1 MTTTSTKGW
10 LASIRTQLLNSEHD
24 GQTLDEVLSALYIK
38 RAPDKA
44 VFPYGIMRIVDDS
57 TNPNYDA
64 NRLTIQLEV
73 MIHGNQDS
81 HATVVEDA
89 ADLCDVAL
97 NEYVDSSSGITW
109 SRARSRST
117 APATSD
123 PAYRENSVVRLLY
136 ELVVYPLYLNQ
147 SGD

>member
-1 MTTTSTKGW
+1 MTTTSTTGW
-10 LASIRTQLLNSEHD
+10 LAAIRTQLLTNVHESA
-24 GQTLDEVLSALYIK
+24 TLDDVLTALYIK

-73 MIHGNQDS
+73 MIHGNKDS

-89 ADLCDVAL
+89 ADLCDIAL

-136 ELVVYPLYLNQ
+136 ELVVYPLFLNPEE
-147 SGD
+147 